1 MFGADATPFLRGVT
15 FCLFWLFFIFFL
27 AHDPEM
33 IDVRL
38 QKT

>member
-15 FCLFWLFFIFFL
+15 FCLFWHFFDL